1 MLLRQTQARP
11 SAVSKG
17 MPKESLI
24 SLPPSWHW
32 QPYLPL
38 PAKRT
43 ALLLLHRYVE
53 MPTADVTQGEKNPSK
68 GMANWVTGNGIGMGE
83 WGGGVWGGD
92 DEKQERLIGG
102 ARPRT

>member
-24 SLPPSWHW
+24 FPPS
-32 QPYLPL
+32 LL
-38 PAKRT
+38 ALATVPASSYYVRT

-83 WGGGVWGGD
+83 WGGGVWGGMT
-92 DEKQERLIGG
+92 KNRS
-102 ARPRT
+102 A